1 MSLLW
6 LKNVPWG
13 TILANAPGLVDGAK
27 RLAAAMRKP
36 AGSEGAA
43 EATDDDP
50 AARLLRIEEQQQAA
64 ADLLRSLADQNTQMA
79 QALAAL
85 RQRAKIHLRIAIIA
99 LVLAVGA
106 LVWTIVH

>member
-27 RLAAAMRKP
+27 RLAAAIRKP
-36 AGSEGAA
+36 AGSEGVAGA
-43 EATDDDP
+43 DDEQSS
-50 AARLLRIEEQQQAA
+50 RLLRIEEQQQAA
-64 ADLLRSLADQNTQMA
+64 ADLLRSLADQNAQMA
-79 QALAAL
+79 QALVAL

-99 LVLAVGA
+99 LVLAAGA

>member
-27 RLAAAMRKP
+27 RLAAAIRKP
-36 AGSEGAA
+36 PGSEGGADA
-43 EATDDDP
+43 SDDEP
-50 AARLLRIEEQQQAA
+50 AARLLRIEAQQEAA
-64 ADLLRSLADQNTQMA
+64 ADLLRSLADQNAQMA

-85 RQRAKIHLRIAIIA
+85 RQRARIHLRIAIIA
-99 LVLAVGA
+99 LILAAGA
-106 LVWTIVH
+106 LVWTIVR